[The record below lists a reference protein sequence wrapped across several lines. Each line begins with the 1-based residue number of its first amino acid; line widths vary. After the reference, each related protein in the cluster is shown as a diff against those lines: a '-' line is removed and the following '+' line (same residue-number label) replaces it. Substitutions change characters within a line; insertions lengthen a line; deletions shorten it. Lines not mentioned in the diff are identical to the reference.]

1 MGRVKG
7 MLIDLAEDAT
17 YIEPDEWAAAF
28 EHVVDNDYIDSL
40 AEEYESYNNQGSE
53 FD

>member
-7 MLIDLAEDAT
+7 MLIDLAEDPT
-17 YIEPDEWAAAF
+17 YIEPNEWDAAF
-28 EHVVDNDYIDSL
+28 DYVVDNDYIDSL

>member
-1 MGRVKG
+1 MGRMKQ
-7 MLIDLAEDAT
+7 LSIELSEDSS
-17 YIEPDEWAAAF
+17 YIEPDEWDAAF
-28 EHVVDNDYIDSL
+28 DYVVDNDYIDSL